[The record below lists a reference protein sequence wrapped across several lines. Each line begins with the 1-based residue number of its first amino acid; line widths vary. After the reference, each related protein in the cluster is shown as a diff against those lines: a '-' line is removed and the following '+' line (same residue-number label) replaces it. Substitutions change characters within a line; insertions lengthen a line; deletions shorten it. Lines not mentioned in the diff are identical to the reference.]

1 MANVLK
7 SQCQI
12 SIVGTALKY
21 YKVPIFEEKT
31 AIIKLLR
38 ENLCDGE
45 QVYTDL
51 LEVCTKDP
59 TNDYWV
65 WFC

>member
-51 LEVCTKDP
+51 LEVC
-59 TNDYWV
+59 NQ
-65 WFC
+65 